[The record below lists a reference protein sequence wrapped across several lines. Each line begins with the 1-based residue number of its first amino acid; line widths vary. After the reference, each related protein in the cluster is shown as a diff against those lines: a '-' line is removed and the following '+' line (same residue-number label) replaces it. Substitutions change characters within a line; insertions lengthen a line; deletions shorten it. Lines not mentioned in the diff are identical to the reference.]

1 MERTE
6 INSSRSGYSLLRRS
20 RPKLQA
26 FLGNL
31 KGRIRLV
38 EASTLLGSAAVGLAL
53 CVYWV
58 LFFLWPLRSLPA
70 SESWVWRRIYLLSWL
85 LLPEELIALWFGE
98 PPRFALLD
106 RIPLF
111 GIAAVIWLW
120 AFSWGWMVLGA
131 LRVRDY
137 LHLAERI
144 VFSLGLGVALISLF
158 MLVVGLAGLLR
169 ETCLL
174 WGVVLLSF
182 ILWGVSE
189 GIRIRRG
196 RYFHR
201 QAKPD
206 ISEGGGPQ
214 GVVHQ
219 GGSSALSAFERVL
232 GEGPLWKWALL
243 LSFCLVIVLGAVL
256 PPVEFDVREYH
267 LQAPKEFF
275 QQGRI
280 FFVPHNVY
288 ANMPLGAEMLV
299 LAAMTLL
306 GDWWAGALAGKLAQS
321 GFTFLIAAGL
331 LAVGGRMGIRGV
343 GLTAALLFLST
354 PWVVQIANLGLVE
367 WSWGAYAFL
376 AWYAWILWTISKE
389 AEGGTA
395 SRKVCFSGLCPGRT
409 GLLFVS
415 GLFAGAAAGCKYPAV
430 PLVVIP
436 LAAATVSCLL
446 LRRTFRKL
454 LELSS
459 PGNLKLGGGSM
470 PSVSNSA
477 ERTEDSRF
485 GRDRAKRFSPC
496 WKEAFIGGQAC
507 RESPPEQ
514 NREMFF
520 AGVALAILVLG
531 MLLGGGLWYGKNAW
545 LTGNPVYPLLGNLLD
560 GKTRTPELIERWS
573 RAHRPPGFSV
583 AELVQDCLRILW
595 GSEWLSPLIWP
606 FVFLGWRRVPVA
618 LRWLALC
625 VVAWWFGVWWLATHR
640 IDRFWLP
647 VLPGLA
653 LLGGF
658 AGISKDQSDRRLA
671 TYALMLGTGW
681 NLFIC
686 STVGGGYPHFFVPLR
701 QLKEDPAR
709 LSPWV
714 TYLNQDP
721 EVSTVLL
728 VGEAAVFDYQVPVL
742 YNTCFDPCL
751 LENLAAGREPEEFR
765 RVLHDRGISHILVHW
780 AEIARYR
787 SPGNYGFCQF
797 VSEELFELWE
807 KAGILEPIPQFVNP
821 PVVIYRVR

>member
-1 MERTE
+1 M
-6 INSSRSGYSLLRRS
+6 RRS

-26 FLGNL
+26 FLGHL
-31 KGRIRLV
+31 QGRIRLV
-38 EASTLLGSAAVGLAL
+38 GARTLLGSGAVGLAL

-70 SESWVWRRIYLLSWL
+70 SEGWVWRRIYLLSWL
-85 LLPEELIALWFGE
+85 LLPEELITLWFGE
-98 PPRFALLD
+98 PPRFVLLD

-137 LHLAERI
+137 LRLAERI
-144 VFSLGLGVALISLF
+144 VFSLGVGVALISLF

-169 ETCLL
+169 ETWLL
-174 WGVVLLSF
+174 WGVVLLSL
-182 ILWGVSE
+182 ISWGVAE

-196 RYFHR
+196 GYFPR

-206 ISEGGGPQ
+206 TSEGVGPK
-214 GVVHQ
+214 GVLNQ
-219 GGSSALSAFERVL
+219 GGSSALSAVERIL
-232 GEGPLWKWALL
+232 GDGPLWKWALL

-275 QQGRI
+275 QHGRI

-331 LAVGGRMGIRGV
+331 VAAGGRMGIQGV

-354 PWVVQIANLGLVE
+354 PWVVQITNLGLVE

-376 AWYAWILWTISKE
+376 AWYAWILWAISKE
-389 AEGGTA
+389 AEGGAA

-409 GLLFVS
+409 GLLFLS

-436 LAAATVSCLL
+436 LAAATVSCVL
-446 LRRTFRKL
+446 LRRTFDKL

-459 PGNLKLGGGSM
+459 PENPKPGGRLV
-470 PSVSNSA
+470 PSVDSSA
-477 ERTEDSRF
+477 ERTEDSHLARDGGRRF
-485 GRDRAKRFSPC
+485 LFSV
-496 WKEAFIGGQAC
+496 KEVFVGGAAC
-507 RESPPEQ
+507 RELSAGG
-514 NREMFF
+514 NRGILF

-531 MLLGGGLWYGKNAW
+531 ILLGGGLWYAKNAW

-560 GKTRTPELIERWS
+560 GKTRTPELVERWS
-573 RAHRPPGFSV
+573 RAHRPPGFSG
-583 AELVQDCLRILW
+583 AELLRDCLRILW

-606 FVFLGWRRVPVA
+606 FVFLGWRRVPAA
-618 LRWLALC
+618 LRWWALGIL
-625 VVAWWFGVWWLATHR
+625 AWWFSIWWLATHR

-647 VLPGLA
+647 VLPVLA

-658 AGISKDQSDRRLA
+658 AGISKDQWDRQLT
-671 TYALMLGTGW
+671 TYALMLGTVW

-686 STVGGGYPHFFVPLR
+686 TTVGGGYPHFFVPLG
-701 QLKEDPAR
+701 QLKNDPAR
-709 LSPWV
+709 IGPWV

-721 EVSTVLL
+721 EVGTVLL
-728 VGEAAVFDYQVPVL
+728 VGEAAVFDYQIPIL
-742 YNTCFDPCL
+742 YNTCFDPCW
-751 LENLAAGREPEEFR
+751 LESLASGRQPEEFR
-765 RVLHDRGISHILVHW
+765 RVLRDRGISHILVHW
-780 AEIARYR
+780 GEIARYR
-787 SPGNYGFCQF
+787 SPGNYGFSQF
-797 VSEELFELWE
+797 VSEGLFQLWE
-807 KAGILEPIPQFVNP
+807 KAGILERIPQFADS